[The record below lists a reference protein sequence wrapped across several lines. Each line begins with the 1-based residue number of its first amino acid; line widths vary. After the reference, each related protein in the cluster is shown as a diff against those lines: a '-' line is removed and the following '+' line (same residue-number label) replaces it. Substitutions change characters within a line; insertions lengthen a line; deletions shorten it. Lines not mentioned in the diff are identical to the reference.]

1 MTIDDKIIV
10 EKLQYDIKGDAATMS
25 ALSISLENLKDM
37 SILELEKDSRMQD
50 ESRMIEQAKFTYSLL
65 GKVFE
70 KQTKT
75 FEDHG

>member
-37 SILELEKDSRMQD
+37 SILKFEKDSRMQN
-50 ESRMIEQAKFTYSLL
+50 ESRMIEQAKFNYSLL

-70 KQTKT
+70 KQAKT

>member
-37 SILELEKDSRMQD
+37 SILKFEKDSRM
-50 ESRMIEQAKFTYSLL
+50 
-65 GKVFE
+65 
-70 KQTKT
+70 
-75 FEDHG
+75 